1 MEIDFPFE
9 CQSSYLKNTNKYSWN
24 IPKKNWWSVLY
35 LCFQDWGRMRT
46 HKWSVK
52 CKVKTANY
60 VWFTLQSDH
69 CTQCS
74 YSFKASVT
82 IHIKKTHVI
91 KPFVLRIFT
100 KRTDCQVCFIAL
112 KDLFVLNVIRHW
124 FSHCVM
130 CAVLPGSP
138 FLAWRHGTRHLWCL
152 SPNPDRPKAQ
162 IPACYSNMMQPV
174 EDKDFS
180 HWKASYYML
189 QWNETGH
196 EHNRFALNVLTAPS
210 PGACWGLTQSVHC
223 EHKYVIWAL
232 HAVSPPP
239 LCRTNSLAVC
249 FAYHPSVRKVGQ
261 KK

>member
-1 MEIDFPFE
+1 MPVKLFKKHK
-9 CQSSYLKNTNKYSWN
+9 QVQLKYSKKKTDDRCCTFVSRIEGGWEHINDLWN
-24 IPKKNWWSVLY
+24 AKWKQQITFDLLY
-35 LCFQDWGRMRT
+35 KATTVPNVVIHL
-46 HKWSVK
+46 KL
-52 CKVKTANY
+52 A
-60 VWFTLQSDH
+60 LQS
-69 CTQCS
+69 TL
-74 YSFKASVT
+74 
-82 IHIKKTHVI
+82 KKTHVI

-189 QWNETGH
+189 QWSETGH
-196 EHNRFALNVLTAPS
+196 DHNRFALNVLTAPS

-239 LCRTNSLAVC
+239 LWRTNSLAVC